1 MVLPHLF
8 GKKEKMNNTKFCKFK
23 LVLATPYVNLK

>member
-23 LVLATPYVNLK
+23 LVLATTLC